1 MRRHL
6 SCLLMAGGL
15 LALVLMAGDSAAQSK
30 KNKTGPVIK
39 IAGPA
44 PKSTQESQ
52 TYDFYK
58 AGKAAAPILY
68 IFNLPKTL
76 KADEKDIAELTI
88 KEVKE
93 KKEDLVAGWK
103 KLFLPPAGYTIDEV
117 TRVTELKAASGS
129 PITVIF
135 IRGSYVA
142 ESSKK
147 LDGYLMLCAFFE
159 AKDANYEFR
168 LVGPQAAVSPHQSDF
183 YDILKSF
190 QTSK

>member
-1 MRRHL
+1 MRRYL
-6 SCLLMAGGL
+6 VSLVFVCGIVA
-15 LALVLMAGDSAAQSK
+15 LALNAGNSVAQKSEK
-30 KNKTGPVIK
+30 KKTGPVIK
-39 IAGPA
+39 VGG
-44 PKSTQESQ
+44 KKEMQESQ

-117 TRVTELKAASGS
+117 TRVTEMKAASGS
-129 PITVIF
+129 PFTVIF